1 MKQYLLLLALAGTT
15 LTATAQTL
23 RIEQGSV
30 TTAFDALTLGESNFA
45 AGGTTLTLGG
55 KTYDVSTIDRM
66 TINNIPVAATT
77 VGVVYDGATAQVEI
91 SGDLAPY
98 LTVNVEGANV
108 SIFADEQL
116 QEEVTYLL
124 SGTSTSGSF
133 TLEGDYKATVAI
145 NGLHLTSNTVSL
157 PPMNILNGKRI
168 KFLVSGSN
176 SFADCAGGTHK
187 GAFFVNGHPEFE
199 GCGYINIT
207 GNSKHAFVSDEYTQF
222 KHSFTGTINVLGAVG
237 DAFHIDQ
244 YLLMQGGTFKMNNIG
259 GDGFDISFTNDA
271 TDEYN
276 GEVFI
281 EGGNI
286 ELNVITPDTK
296 GIKADAQMT
305 ISGGT
310 ISGTVSGNGTKGISV
325 DGDLT
330 IKGVSE
336 NPSINLK
343 VTGTTYAAGTAN
355 ESKCRGIKG
364 KGNFTFDGGTIRI
377 SATGAKSKAI
387 SVDGNYIYK
396 SGSLNCA
403 VDAANT

>member
-15 LTATAQTL
+15 MTAAAQTL

-55 KTYDVSTIDRM
+55 KTYDISTIDRM
-66 TINNIPVAATT
+66 TINNTPVAATT
-77 VGVVYDGATAQVEI
+77 VGVVYNGATAQVEI

-98 LTVNVEGANV
+98 LTVSVDGANV
-108 SIFADEQL
+108 NIVADASL

-222 KHSFTGTINVLGAVG
+222 KYSFTGTINVLGAVG

-286 ELNVITPDTK
+286 ELNVVTPDTK

-310 ISGTVSGNGTKGISV
+310 ITGTVSGNGTKGISV

-330 IKGVSE
+330 VKGVAN
-336 NPSINLK
+336 NPLIDLK
-343 VTGTTYAAGTAN
+343 VTGTTYAAGTAD

-364 KGNFTFDGGTIRI
+364 KGNFIFDGGSIKI

-396 SGSLNCA
+396 SGSLNCI

>member
-1 MKQYLLLLALAGTT
+1 MKQLLLLLALAGTT
-15 LTATAQTL
+15 LTTAAQTL

-30 TTAFDALTLGESNFA
+30 TTAFDASTLGESNFA
-45 AGGTTLTLGG
+45 AGGTTLTIGG

-66 TINNIPVAATT
+66 VINNTPVATAT
-77 VGVVYDGATAQVEI
+77 VGVEYDGATAQVEI

-124 SGTSTSGSF
+124 SGTSNAGSF
-133 TLEGDYKATVAI
+133 TLEGDYKATLVI
-145 NGLHLTSNTVSL
+145 SGLHLTSNTVSL

-168 KFLVSGSN
+168 KILVSGAN

-187 GAFFVNGHPEFE
+187 GAFFVNGHPEIE

-244 YLLMQGGTFKMNNIG
+244 YLLMQGGTFQMNNIG
-259 GDGFDISFTNDA
+259 GDGFDISLTNDA
-271 TDEYN
+271 TDEHN

-286 ELNVITPDTK
+286 QLNVATPDTK
-296 GIKADAQMT
+296 GIKSDGNMT

-325 DGDLT
+325 GGDLT
-330 IKGVSE
+330 IKGVSN
-336 NPSINLK
+336 NPLIDLK
-343 VTGTTYAAGTAN
+343 VTGTTHAAGTDD

-364 KGNFTFDGGTIRI
+364 KGDFLFDGGTIKI
-377 SATGAKSKAI
+377 SATGVKSKAI
-387 SVDGNYIYK
+387 SIDGTYTYK
-396 SGSLNCA
+396 SGQMNCA
-403 VDAANT
+403 VDAAN

>member
-1 MKQYLLLLALAGTT
+1 MKQLLLLLALAGTT
-15 LTATAQTL
+15 LTTAAQTL

-30 TTAFDALTLGESNFA
+30 TTAFDASTLGESNFA
-45 AGGTTLTLGG
+45 AGGTTLTIGG

-66 TINNIPVAATT
+66 VINNTPVATAT
-77 VGVVYDGATAQVEI
+77 VGVEYDGATAQVEI

-108 SIFADEQL
+108 SIYADEQL

-124 SGTSTSGSF
+124 SGTSNAGSF
-133 TLEGDYKATVAI
+133 TLEGDYKATLVI
-145 NGLHLTSNTVSL
+145 SGLHLTSNTVSL

-168 KFLVSGSN
+168 KILVSGAN

-187 GAFFVNGHPEFE
+187 GAFFINGHPEIE

-244 YLLMQGGTFKMNNIG
+244 YLLMQGGTFQMNNIG
-259 GDGFDISFTNDA
+259 GDGFDISLTNDA
-271 TDEYN
+271 TDEHN

-286 ELNVITPDTK
+286 QLNVATPDTK
-296 GIKADAQMT
+296 GIKSDGNMT

-330 IKGVSE
+330 IKGVSN
-336 NPSINLK
+336 NPLIDLK
-343 VTGTTYAAGTAN
+343 VTGTTHAAGTAD

-364 KGNFTFDGGTIRI
+364 KGDFLFDGGTIKI
-377 SATGAKSKAI
+377 SATGVKSKAI
-387 SVDGNYIYK
+387 SIDGTYTYK
-396 SGSLNCA
+396 SGQMNCA
-403 VDAANT
+403 VDAAN

>member
-1 MKQYLLLLALAGTT
+1 MKQLLLLLALAGTT
-15 LTATAQTL
+15 LTTAAQTL

-30 TTAFDALTLGESNFA
+30 TTAFDASTLGESNFA
-45 AGGTTLTLGG
+45 AGGTTLTIGG

-66 TINNIPVAATT
+66 VINNTPVATAT
-77 VGVVYDGATAQVEI
+77 VGVEYDGATAQVEI

-124 SGTSTSGSF
+124 SGTSNAGSF
-133 TLEGDYKATVAI
+133 TLEGDYKATLVI
-145 NGLHLTSNTVSL
+145 SGLHLTSNTVSL

-168 KFLVSGSN
+168 KILVSGAN

-187 GAFFVNGHPEFE
+187 GAFFINGHPEIE

-244 YLLMQGGTFKMNNIG
+244 YLLMQGGTFQMNNIG
-259 GDGFDISFTNDA
+259 GDGFDISLTNDA
-271 TDEYN
+271 TDEHN

-286 ELNVITPDTK
+286 QLNVATPDTK
-296 GIKADAQMT
+296 GIKSDGNMT

-330 IKGVSE
+330 IKGVSN
-336 NPSINLK
+336 NPLIDLK
-343 VTGTTYAAGTAN
+343 VTGTTHAAGTAD

-364 KGNFTFDGGTIRI
+364 KGDFLFDGGTIKI
-377 SATGAKSKAI
+377 SATGVKSKAI
-387 SVDGNYIYK
+387 SIDGTYTYK
-396 SGSLNCA
+396 SGQMNCA
-403 VDAANT
+403 VDAAN

>member
-1 MKQYLLLLALAGTT
+1 MKQFLLLLALATTT

-30 TTAFDALTLGESNFA
+30 TTAFDVSTLGESNFA

-55 KTYDVSTIDRM
+55 KTYDISTIDRM
-66 TINNIPVAATT
+66 TINNTPVAATT
-77 VGVVYDGATAQVEI
+77 VGVVYNGATAQVEI

-98 LTVNVEGANV
+98 LTVSVDGANINIV
-108 SIFADEQL
+108 ADAQL

-133 TLEGDYKATVAI
+133 TLDGEYKATVAI

-286 ELNVITPDTK
+286 ELNVVTPDTK
-296 GIKADAQMT
+296 GIKSAAQMT

-310 ISGTVSGNGTKGISV
+310 ITGTVSGNGTKGISV

-330 IKGVSE
+330 IKGVAN
-336 NPSINLK
+336 NPLIDLK
-343 VTGTTYAAGTAN
+343 VTGTTYAAGTAD

-364 KGNFTFDGGTIRI
+364 KGNFTFDGGSIKI
-377 SATGAKSKAI
+377 SATGVKSKAI

-396 SGSLNCA
+396 SGSLNCI

>member
-1 MKQYLLLLALAGTT
+1 MKQLLLLLALAGTT
-15 LTATAQTL
+15 LTTAAQTL

-30 TTAFDALTLGESNFA
+30 TTAFDASTLGESNFA
-45 AGGTTLTLGG
+45 AGGTTLTIGG

-66 TINNIPVAATT
+66 VINNTPVATAT
-77 VGVVYDGATAQVEI
+77 VGVEYDGATAQVEI

-124 SGTSTSGSF
+124 SGTSNAGSF
-133 TLEGDYKATVAI
+133 TLEGDYKATLVI
-145 NGLHLTSNTVSL
+145 SGLHLTSNTVSL

-168 KFLVSGSN
+168 KILVSGAN

-187 GAFFVNGHPEFE
+187 GAFFINGHPEIE

-244 YLLMQGGTFKMNNIG
+244 YLLMQGGTFQMNNIG
-259 GDGFDISFTNDA
+259 GDGFDISLTNDA
-271 TDEYN
+271 TDEHN

-286 ELNVITPDTK
+286 QLNVATPDTK
-296 GIKADAQMT
+296 GIKSDGNMT

-325 DGDLT
+325 GGDLT
-330 IKGVSE
+330 IKGVSN
-336 NPSINLK
+336 NPLIDLK
-343 VTGTTYAAGTAN
+343 VTGTTHAAGTDD

-364 KGNFTFDGGTIRI
+364 KGDFLFDGGTIKI
-377 SATGAKSKAI
+377 SATGVKSKAI
-387 SVDGNYIYK
+387 SIDGAYTYK
-396 SGSLNCA
+396 SGQMNCA
-403 VDAANT
+403 VDAAN

>member
-15 LTATAQTL
+15 LTTAAQTL

-30 TTAFDALTLGESNFA
+30 TTAFDAATLGESNFS

-55 KTYDVSTIDRM
+55 KTYEVSTIDRI
-66 TINNIPVAATT
+66 TINNTPVAAAT
-77 VGVVYDGATAQVEI
+77 VGVTFSENSAQVEL

-98 LTVNVEGANV
+98 LTVSVEGANV
-108 SIFADEQL
+108 SIFADAAL
-116 QEEVTYLL
+116 QEEVVYTL
-124 SGTSTSGSF
+124 SGASSSGSF
-133 TLEGDYKATVAI
+133 TMEGDYKATVAL
-145 NGLHLTSNTVSL
+145 NGLNLTSTTVDM
-157 PPMNILNGKRI
+157 PAINILNGKRI
-168 KFLVSGSN
+168 RMVVNGTN
-176 SFADCAGGTHK
+176 NFADCAGGTHK

-199 GCGYINIT
+199 GSGTINIT
-207 GNSKHAFVSDEYTQF
+207 GNSKHAYVSDEYSQF
-222 KHSFTGTINVLGAVG
+222 KPEFTGTINVLGAVG

-244 YLLMQGGTFKMNNIG
+244 YLLMQGGTFTMKNVG
-259 GDGFDISFTNDA
+259 GDGFDISLTNDS
-271 TDEYN
+271 TDEFN

-281 EGGNI
+281 EGGHI
-286 ELNVITPDTK
+286 LLDVVAHDTK
-296 GIKADAQMT
+296 GIKSEAQMT

-330 IKGVSE
+330 IKGVAD
-336 NPSINLK
+336 NPLIDLK
-343 VTGTTYAAGTAN
+343 VTGTTYAAGTVD

-364 KGNFTFDGGTIRI
+364 KGNFTFDGGTIKI

-387 SVDGNYIYK
+387 SIDGNYIYK
-396 SGSLNCA
+396 SGSLNCS